1 MRNLKFTMSYDG
13 TDYHGF
19 QIQKNEVTIEG
30 TLKNAVYELTGEMV
44 DIIGCGRTDVGVH
57 AVKYTFNFKTESS
70 IPCDKFP
77 IALNTVTP
85 EDITILSC
93 EEAEESFHSRFSAKN
108 KTYRYIILNSK
119 FKNPF
124 MNRFAY
130 YYKHK
135 LNIGNMIIAKKYIE
149 GTHDFKCFMA
159 QGSVIRDTVHT
170 VYSIDIKQEEE
181 KIIIDVCGNG
191 FLYNMVRII
200 VGTLIAVGNGKIQ
213 PEEVKNII
221 DGKNRENAGMTVP
234 ANGLYLK
241 EVVYEN

>member
-13 TDYHGF
+13 TNYHGF
-19 QIQKNEVTIEG
+19 QIQKDCVTIEG
-30 TLKNAVYELTGEMV
+30 ALKEAVYKLTGENV
-44 DIIGCGRTDVGVH
+44 DIVGCGRTDAGVH
-57 AVKYTFNFKTESS
+57 AINYTFNFKTNSS

-85 EDITILSC
+85 DDITILSC
-93 EEAEESFHSRFSAKN
+93 AEVTQDFHSRFCAKN
-108 KTYRYIILNSK
+108 KTYRYIILNEK

-124 MNRFAY
+124 MLRYAY
-130 YYKHK
+130 HYKHK
-135 LNIGNMIIAKKYIE
+135 LDIEKMNAAKKYIE

-159 QGSVIRDTVHT
+159 QGSVIRDTVRT
-170 VYSIDIKQEEE
+170 VYSIDITKDKE

-200 VGTLIAVGNGKIQ
+200 VGTLISAGNGKIE
-213 PEEVKNII
+213 PEEVENII
-221 DGKNRENAGMTVP
+221 NGKNREEAGMTVP

-241 EVVYEN
+241 EVIYGK